1 MTCAFVMMRPI
12 TNARLLLSQRMVG
25 CNRAPLWH
33 FLTPERRNSAIRMRG
48 NQRQSSNQHQA
59 FKMRLKGDHAHQ
71 ASKKQASRGGGVRKR
86 WHHKCAIDRQSR
98 TRRCATMNELLRGQE
113 CYGCAGL
120 HPYRSE
126 CDPTQ
131 FAHPTAPRG
140 IPQRTN
146 VALTHMAARL
156 CTPSR

>member
-1 MTCAFVMMRPI
+1 MAFPDTRAQKQRNQ
-12 TNARLLLSQRMVG
+12 NARQPASKQQPASGIQNEAEAWPR
-25 CNRAPLWH
+25 
-33 FLTPERRNSAIRMRG
+33 TPDIQNAAR
-48 NQRQSSNQHQA
+48 SNHTRQA
-59 FKMRLKGDHAHQ
+59 FKMRLKRDHARQ

-86 WHHKCAIDRQSR
+86 WHHKCAIGRQSR